1 MFNFYT
7 NNPSRPT
14 NIKPNKK
21 LELEVDAEE
30 IENLTDNQRKREM
43 KFKQKQ
49 IDDEQFNTRTKQPE
63 TIDLEQVIENN
74 CDNNSDIEI
83 ISID

>member
-1 MFNFYT
+1 MFNFYKI
-7 NNPSRPT
+7 NPSRPT

-21 LELEVDAEE
+21 LEVEE
-30 IENLTDNQRKREM
+30 IENLKNNQRKREM
-43 KFKQKQ
+43 KLKQKQ